1 MNVPRTNV
9 NEWQGFIFERQIRDM
24 IDFGENGSQ
33 PEYSLDGYIYGNVT
47 LAENVEIIDGQTLT
61 IIKDAD
67 FTETDYSLSVN
78 GGDIYLAYES
88 EDKRN
93 EISGNGNYHYEIFYD
108 ENLKFPEE
116 LEDVTAELNTCV
128 VLSDYLPHEHKGTGE
143 NEAYRVRYDYSNNDE
158 EMLFGEEGETLEFVW
173 NEKAQFLLSP
183 SPTEGWELES
193 IKAVKTKANSA
204 IINTT
209 NTSFMMPGEAIT
221 ITDFSLRKKSYNLT
235 VNTCPE
241 EFEVHFEN
249 EKGDVITESVWGETV
264 YVVVSAPGYES
275 FEVTKIREFDKIFG
289 PEINAMEEKGRY
301 YLEMPKKD
309 VKVNIEGTASI
320 RQTYTIKVDENIQ
333 HGQISYERGEGV
345 DETKIHY
352 KDKIIVN
359 IDEIDDGYGLE
370 SLKYIYDDGETQK
383 EGEIAYDESAK
394 EYSFLMPA
402 ADVTITAVFSEIKYT
417 VSVSEDIVN
426 GTVIVMDENENQV
439 NEFVPGSKVVLNP
452 KPEEGFVLGE
462 LSYTYMEDGEKKTA
476 SISGVSF
483 PMPESDVTIHATFV
497 LDPTIDDDE
506 ESSGIAQKRYR
517 LYLADQDFYLNDEYD
532 EAGLVLYSRHDKKYT
547 DVGGSF
553 TVWFEK
559 NGEVNEGARVFISNR
574 ANGEYKEVKLDEVS
588 GYYQIRN
595 VQSNIY
601 VKLYTEEGFPVA
613 NETIEAQEARAY
625 AQANKIVVITPEPT
639 EVQIISMAG
648 AVVATAQVAGQQ
660 EFANLTEGVYIVR
673 MGDSIVKLQVRN

>member
-1 MNVPRTNV
+1 M
-9 NEWQGFIFERQIRDM
+9 
-24 IDFGENGSQ
+24 
-33 PEYSLDGYIYGNVT
+33 
-47 LAENVEIIDGQTLT
+47 
-61 IIKDAD
+61 
-67 FTETDYSLSVN
+67 
-78 GGDIYLAYES
+78 AYES